1 MGLNPLEQLNPVTM
15 AAMAVIF
22 LATFVIL
29 RKVFFTP
36 LIDAMEKRAGKLERA
51 QARYREAGALVEKAR
66 EEAAGIAAEA
76 AEAAK
81 HLHANV
87 KEELA
92 RIGDAKRAQASAEA
106 ETVLARGRDEVA
118 RLREA
123 EQARLKE
130 QLLTCSRQT
139 LVKMIPEVDEERL
152 RFMVSRVLAA
162 RGTVTKP

>member
-22 LATFVIL
+22 LATFFIL

-36 LIDAMEKRAGKLERA
+36 LIAVMETRSGKIERA
-51 QARYREAGALVEKAR
+51 QIRYQDAGALVEKAR
-66 EEAAGIAAEA
+66 KEAAGIAAEA
-76 AEAAK
+76 ADAARRI
-81 HLHANV
+81 HADV

-106 ETVLARGRDEVA
+106 ETILARGREEVA
-118 RLREA
+118 RLKEA

-130 QLLTCSRQT
+130 HLLTYSRQT
-139 LVKMIPEVDEERL
+139 LVKMIPEVDDEKL
-152 RFMVSRVLAA
+152 RFMVNRVLAA
-162 RGTVTKP
+162 RGAVKKP